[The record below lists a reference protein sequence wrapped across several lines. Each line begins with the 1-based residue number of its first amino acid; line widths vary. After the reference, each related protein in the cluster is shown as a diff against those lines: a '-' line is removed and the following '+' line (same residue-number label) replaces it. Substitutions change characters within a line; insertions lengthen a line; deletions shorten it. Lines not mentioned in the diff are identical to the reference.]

1 MCVARRNL
9 VADGPRDFDGLP
21 KPFHA
26 SRNRVSV
33 PQVWLKQVKLVS
45 RALRTSDIGARYEA
59 RRIIANK
66 NSLSAADAERGER
79 AFQEW
84 LASIARPRSLLKRLS
99 QEETHSM
106 SRAVG

>member
-1 MCVARRNL
+1 MARRNL
-9 VADGPRDFDGLP
+9 LGDGPRDYDGLP
-21 KPFHA
+21 KPSPA
-26 SRNRVSV
+26 RRNRVNV
-33 PQVWLKQVKLVS
+33 QQVWLKQVKLVS

-66 NSLSAADAERGER
+66 NSLSAADAERAER

-99 QEETHSM
+99 REETHSM